1 MLFESETDILLFK
14 ELDSG
19 PHFEFSSEKLS
30 VAQTPPLIENKHFAE
45 EAKFRRTSE

>member
-1 MLFESETDILLFK
+1 MFK

-19 PHFEFSSEKLS
+19 PHFEFSSERLS
-30 VAQTPPLIENKHFAE
+30 AAQREDSDKHFAE